1 MKTVTQKELKML
13 HDIYNEQ
20 NTDSCGN
27 YKVETNEQK
36 GLIGSLVKK
45 DLVYDAFEGDNFG
58 KNWQFSKYSFC
69 CTMEGINLLSK
80 NGFNVSH
87 LMEYYELYQS

>member
-1 MKTVTQKELKML
+1 MTNQLTQNELKML
-13 HDIYNEQ
+13 HNIYDDQ

-45 DLVYDAFEGDNFG
+45 ELVYDSYKGDTFG

-69 CTMEGINLLSK
+69 CTINGIQVLSQ
-80 NGFNVSH
+80 NGFDVSD
-87 LMEYYELYQS
+87 LIEYYKM

>member
-1 MKTVTQKELKML
+1 MKTVTQKELQML
-13 HDIYNEQ
+13 HNIYNEQ

-27 YKVETNEQK
+27 YKVQTNEDK

-45 DLVYDAFEGDNFG
+45 DLVFDAFEGDTFG
-58 KNWQFSKYSFC
+58 KNWQFTKYSFC
-69 CTMEGINLLSK
+69 CSMDGINVLSA